1 MVARGLSLLVSA
13 SASIFISSAPNPAS
27 SFLLRSTSS
36 RVADASSKLTCF
48 NSCSNSST
56 STCSRS
62 YSYCD
67 EITSFLDEAGVLWGE
82 LDFDWE
88 SKAGISVPSRVIT
101 LQPPPSN
108 TTRST
113 SSTVHVPERPS
124 IALHLI
130 PSPSSPSETLA
141 PQVTRQMTRL
151 CTCTCTSSPP
161 SVSLSHFPLPQQI
174 IHLHEDVWRAKNT
187 IVKARI
193 LARVGQINSR
203 IYARKTKCRRIDKP
217 TAYEFLQKNHLWG
230 AVRAKFN
237 YGLFAKEQQH
247 EDGNVSGSGGTPRD
261 VLVAVAVF
269 GPRRRVKRGGSPKLQ
284 SSHEL
289 IRFCTRVDGQVVGGL
304 TKLLK
309 SFVRDIQPD
318 DIVTVVDRDWGT
330 ASGWYQLG
338 FDSVHVM
345 PSLVMAVGR
354 DGVRRH
360 LVGAGIQPTDD
371 HLLVRV
377 GQAFDG
383 KGIRPGLPSTL
394 LDELASVSA
403 EDWQGSLECM
413 SNHGFYPVYDVGVE
427 RLVLFT
433 SSDACE
439 SGVDVS
445 TRWEES
451 EPKYAGTYYC
461 NIRGIQ
467 ALLNHAETS
476 CLEIEGTP
484 PK

>member
-1 MVARGLSLLVSA
+1 M
-13 SASIFISSAPNPAS
+13 SSAPNPAS
-27 SFLLRSTSS
+27 SFLLRPTPPPISS
-36 RVADASSKLTCF
+36 SSVADASSKLTCF

-56 STCSRS
+56 CRSSKS

-67 EITSFLDEAGVLWGE
+67 EITRFLDKADVFWGE

-88 SKAGISVPSRVIT
+88 SKAGMSVPYRVIT
-101 LQPPPSN
+101 LQPPSSN
-108 TTRST
+108 TSM
-113 SSTVHVPERPS
+113 SSNVPERPS

-141 PQVTRQMTRL
+141 PQVTRQMTRM
-151 CTCTCTSSPP
+151 CTSSPS
-161 SVSLSHFPLPQQI
+161 SVSSSHFPLPQQI

-193 LARVGQINSR
+193 LARVGQIDSR
-203 IYARKTKCRRIDKP
+203 MYARNTKCRRIDKP
-217 TAYEFLQKNHLWG
+217 AAYEFLQKNHLWG

-237 YGLFAKEQQH
+237 YGLFAEEQH
-247 EDGNVSGSGGTPRD
+247 GGGNVSGSGGTPRD

-269 GPRRRVKRGGSPKLQ
+269 GPRRRVQRGGSSKLQ

-330 ASGWYQLG
+330 ASGWHQLG

-371 HLLVRV
+371 HLRI

-383 KGIRPGLPSTL
+383 KGIRPGLPFTL
-394 LDELASVSA
+394 LDELAVVS
-403 EDWQGSLECM
+403 EDNWQGALECM

-439 SGVDVS
+439 SEVDAS

-461 NIRGIQ
+461 NVRGIQ

-476 CLEIEGTP
+476 CLEIEGTAP
-484 PK
+484 RDIHY